1 MISSDGVTPFSLRK
15 VIFLQNFTKMCF
27 GTKSMEIIKL
37 ENIKKIYKLGS
48 VEVLALDNVSLSI
61 NQGEFVAI
69 MGPSGSGKSTLL
81 YLLGLLDKPTDG
93 KYYLFNNDISKFQD
107 HQLAV
112 LRNKFFGFVFQNYN
126 LLSRISAI
134 DNTLLPLIY
143 SDINHLKEE
152 NKERAIKL
160 LSKLGLKDRLYHKPT
175 ELSGGQQQRVA
186 ITRALIN
193 NPKVI
198 LADEPTGNLE
208 SKSAGE
214 IIEIF
219 KQLNSQGITIV
230 LVTHEPDLAS
240 AAKRVIKLRD
250 GKIISDEII
259 EQNAKVYVSF
269 DTSQQISLPKPRVFS
284 FSKIKDYF
292 VEAQKAL
299 SANKTR
305 TILSVLG
312 VVVGVAS
319 LITMLSLGQGA
330 QEQVKKQVSNL
341 GSNLLMIQPSLRRVG
356 GIAVE
361 SSAIRGFT
369 IEDLEAIKTISEVE
383 LVTPY
388 VSGRSQVIYM
398 NKNWNTRVD
407 GVSVEYQYIRNSVPV
422 LGRFFD
428 ENGQKLRTRV
438 AVIGQEIVNQLFFD
452 KDPLGEFIKIGRIDF
467 QVIGVL
473 PKKGATGWRNEDD
486 KIVIP
491 YTTSMYRLF
500 GKDFIDVFDVK
511 VKEGYDLNEVGEK
524 IKKVLLKLHRFPET
538 KTELIDVRNLAEI
551 QQTITETTKTFS
563 FLLGAIAFVSLLV
576 GGIGIM
582 NIMLVSVTERTREIG
597 LRKAIGANTTDV
609 LLQFVIESIFVCIL
623 GGIIGILLGCG
634 LSVLL
639 SVIAKWNT
647 EIVFSSI
654 ILSFCFSVA
663 VGLIFGIWP
672 AKKASL
678 LDPIEALRYE

>member
-1 MISSDGVTPFSLRK
+1 
-15 VIFLQNFTKMCF
+15 
-27 GTKSMEIIKL
+27 MEIIKL
-37 ENIKKIYKLGS
+37 ENIKKVYKLGS
-48 VEVLALDNVSLSI
+48 VEVLALDDVSLSI
-61 NQGEFVAI
+61 HQGEFVAI

-81 YLLGLLDKPTDG
+81 YLLGLLDRPTSG
-93 KYYLFNNDISKFQD
+93 KYYLFNNDVSNFNEK
-107 HQLAV
+107 QLAV

-126 LLSRISAI
+126 LLSRITALENI
-134 DNTLLPLIY
+134 LLPLIY
-143 SDINHLKEE
+143 SDVNHLKEE

-160 LSKLGLKDRLYHKPT
+160 LSQLGLKDRLYHRPT

-193 NPKVI
+193 SPEVI
-198 LADEPTGNLE
+198 LADEPTGNLD
-208 SKSAGE
+208 SKSAAE

-219 KQLNSQGITIV
+219 KQLNSEGITIV
-230 LVTHEPDLAS
+230 LVTHEAELAS
-240 AAKRVIKLRD
+240 TAKRVIKLRD
-250 GKIISDEII
+250 GKIVSDEVR
-259 EQNAKVYVSF
+259 EQNTKVFSLKS
-269 DTSQQISLPKPRVFS
+269 DTIQQISLPKPRIFS

-319 LITMLSLGQGA
+319 LIAMLSLGQGA
-330 QEQVKKQVSNL
+330 QEQVKKQISNL
-341 GSNLLMIQPSLRRVG
+341 GSNLLMVQPSLRRVG
-356 GIAVE
+356 GVAVE
-361 SSAIRGFT
+361 ASAIRGFT
-369 IEDLEAIKTISEVE
+369 IEDLEAIKTIFEIES
-383 LVTPY
+383 VTPY
-388 VSGRSQVIYM
+388 VSGRRQVVYR

-407 GVSVEYQYIRNSVPV
+407 GVSVEYQFIRNSVPV

-428 ENGQKLRTRV
+428 ENEQKLRTRV
-438 AVIGQEIVNQLFFD
+438 AVIGQEIVNQLFGN
-452 KDPLGEFIKIGRIDF
+452 KDPLGEFIKIGRLDF

-491 YTTSMYRLF
+491 YTTSMYRVF
-500 GKDFIDVFDVK
+500 GKNFIDSFDVK

-524 IKKVLLKLHRFPET
+524 IRKVLLRQHRFPET

-563 FLLGAIAFVSLLV
+563 FLLGSIAFVSLLV

-597 LRKAIGANTTDV
+597 LRKAIGANNTDV
-609 LLQFVIESIFVCIL
+609 LIQFVIESIFICIL

-634 LSVLL
+634 ISVLL
-639 SVIAKWNT
+639 SAVAKWNT
-647 EIVFSSI
+647 KIVFSSI
-654 ILSFCFSVA
+654 LLSFSFSVI

-672 AKKASL
+672 ARKASL